1 VRVRD
6 LLPLDQR
13 ALPGCYLHRSA
24 PNDVARTEHLTFI
37 CSRDAADAG
46 PTNNWMAP
54 GEAYD
59 RLGKIFAGSIQG
71 RTTYVIPFLMGP
83 PGSPFSKAGIE
94 VTDSVYVALNMR
106 IMTRMGQAALDQ
118 LGESDDFTRGLH
130 CKADL
135 NIERRFVCHFPEDNT
150 IWRVGS
156 GYGGNALLSKKCL
169 ALRIASRLGR
179 QEGWL
184 AEHMLIVGIESP
196 DGETHYVCAAFP
208 SACGKTN
215 LAMLVPP
222 GSMPGWKVHTVGED
236 IAWLR
241 VGPDGR
247 LWAVNPEAGFFGV
260 VPGTSSKTN
269 ATAMEMIRRNTIYT
283 NVALRPDGT
292 VWWEGHDDAAPPA
305 ALDWRG
311 RPWTPASGEPA
322 AHPNSR
328 FTVPASQCPS
338 ISPEW
343 QNPRGVPISAI
354 LFGGRRQKLVPLVFE
369 AFDWQHGTFLG
380 ATLASE
386 TTAAATGA
394 VGVVRRDPMAMLPFC
409 GYNMGD
415 YWGNWLSI
423 GQRLTRPPKV
433 FRVNWFRR
441 DASGRFLWP
450 GFGENLRVL
459 DWVIQRCKGAG
470 GAGET
475 PIGYLPTRAA
485 LDRRGLDVSDEALA
499 ELLSVDRDGWRA
511 NLRSQAEFFAKF
523 GDRLPAG
530 GPARAPGA
538 RPPAPRPLIFPMRPA
553 GGRSWTVLALL
564 LAIAIGAQA
573 QTTAPA
579 QPVTIRGTVVTL
591 EGARLRVATASGEQD
606 VTLVEPLSV
615 IGARRAGLADITPG
629 SFIGT
634 AARTDA
640 DGVIRALE
648 VHIFPESMRGTGEG
662 HRPWEAESPNCP
674 TAKCLDRG
682 KPMPLAGPRR
692 YDKYRHITRYKCPTC
707 AHEMTKR
714 TT

>member
-1 VRVRD
+1 MAGNESAQRWVHEVARLCRPDEVVWCDGSEAEHARLLETAVRVGD
-6 LLPLDQR
+6 LITLDQR
-13 ALPGCYLHRSA
+13 TLPGCHLHRSA

-37 CSRDAADAG
+37 CSREPADAG

-59 RLGKIFAGSIQG
+59 RLSKIFAGSMQG
-71 RTTYVIPFLMGP
+71 RTMYVIPFLMGP
-83 PGSPFSKAGIE
+83 PGSPFTKVGIQ
-94 VTDSVYVALNMR
+94 VTDSVYVVLNLR
-106 IMTRMGQAALDQ
+106 IMTRMGKAALDH

-130 CKADL
+130 GKADL
-135 NIERRFVCHFPEDNT
+135 SVDRRFICHFPQDNT
-150 IWRVGS
+150 IWSVGS

-169 ALRIASRLGR
+169 ALRIASRLGY

-184 AEHMLIVGIESP
+184 AEHMLILGVESP
-196 DGETHYVCAAFP
+196 DGAVHYVCAAFP

-222 GSMPGWKVHTVGED
+222 GSMPGWRIHTLGED

-247 LWAVNPEAGFFGV
+247 LWAINPEAGFFGV
-260 VPGTSSKTN
+260 VPGTNSKTN
-269 ATAMEMIRRNTIYT
+269 ANAMEMIRRDTIYT

-292 VWWEGHDDAAPPA
+292 VWWEGHDDAPPPA

-311 RPWTPASGEPA
+311 RSWTPASSEPA

-328 FTVPASQCPS
+328 FTVPASQCPT

-343 QNPRGVPISAI
+343 QNPQGVPISAI

-415 YWGNWLSI
+415 YWSSWLSI
-423 GQRLTRPPKV
+423 GKRLTRPPKI

-450 GFGENLRVL
+450 GFGDNLRVL
-459 DWVIQRCKGAG
+459 EWVIARYKGSGSAD
-470 GAGET
+470 ET
-475 PIGYLPTRAA
+475 PIGYLPTPAG
-485 LDRRGLDVSDEALA
+485 LNRRGLDVSDAALA
-499 ELLSVDRDGWRA
+499 ELLAVDRDGWRA
-511 NLRSQAEFFAKF
+511 NLRGQAEFFAKF

-530 GPARAPGA
+530 IQEEHEALAR
-538 RPPAPRPLIFPMRPA
+538 
-553 GGRSWTVLALL
+553 
-564 LAIAIGAQA
+564 
-573 QTTAPA
+573 
-579 QPVTIRGTVVTL
+579 
-591 EGARLRVATASGEQD
+591 RLR
-606 VTLVEPLSV
+606 
-615 IGARRAGLADITPG
+615 AR
-629 SFIGT
+629 
-634 AARTDA
+634 
-640 DGVIRALE
+640 
-648 VHIFPESMRGTGEG
+648 
-662 HRPWEAESPNCP
+662 
-674 TAKCLDRG
+674 
-682 KPMPLAGPRR
+682 
-692 YDKYRHITRYKCPTC
+692 
-707 AHEMTKR
+707 
-714 TT
+714 